1 MGSLDNSRLI
11 NIALS
16 QYGYKEV
23 AGRAH
28 NPHILKYFEATN
40 SSAVAIEDE
49 TSWCS
54 AFVNWVAKE
63 ANMQRSNALN
73 ARSWLKIGIEV
84 TEPSRGDLAIF
95 WRESKTSWKGHVAF
109 FVRKTDTEI
118 YVLGGNQN
126 NSVNI
131 SAYPISQLLGYRR
144 LEPNIVK

>member
-23 AGRAH
+23 VGRAH
-28 NPHILKYFEATN
+28 NPHILKYFDATN
-40 SSAVAIEDE
+40 SASVAIEDE

-63 ANMQRSNALN
+63 ANVERSKALN

-84 TEPSRGDLAIF
+84 KEPTIGDVVVF
-95 WRESKTSWKGHVAF
+95 WREAKTSWKGHVAF
-109 FVRKTDTEI
+109 FIRKTDTDI
-118 YVLGGNQN
+118 YVLGGNQS

-131 SAYPISQLLGYRR
+131 SAYPIGQLLAFRR
-144 LEPNIVK
+144 LEPNVVI